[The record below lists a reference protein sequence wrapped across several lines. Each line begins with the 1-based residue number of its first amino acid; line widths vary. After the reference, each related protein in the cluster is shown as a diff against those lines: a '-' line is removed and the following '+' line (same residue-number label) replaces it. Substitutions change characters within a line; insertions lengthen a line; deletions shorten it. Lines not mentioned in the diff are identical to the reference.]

1 MVIKIGITG
10 SIGMGKST
18 VSSIFRNNN
27 IKVWDADFEVHNL
40 YRKGKD
46 GYNSIISIYPELK
59 DKVEINRK
67 KVSNLLR
74 EKKIDLKL
82 IEEIIHPLLIRSR
95 EEFIKKNK
103 KDKLLIF
110 DIPLLYETKAY
121 IWLDYVINVFCSK
134 KNQIERLKKR
144 ENFDIKKINYL
155 ISKQISVNRKN
166 KKADYVINTDQ
177 DLKQVERQVI
187 NFIKTMR
194 KFND

>member
-40 YRKGKD
+40 YKKGKE

-59 DKVEINRK
+59 EEVEINRK

-82 IEEIIHPLLIRSR
+82 IEEIIHPLLIKSR

-134 KNQIERLKKR
+134 KNQIERLKQR

-155 ISKQISVNRKN
+155 ISKQISVNQKN

>member
-18 VSSIFRNNN
+18 VSSIFRNND

-40 YRKGKD
+40 YKKGKE

-134 KNQIERLKKR
+134 KNQIERLKNR

-155 ISKQISVNRKN
+155 ISKQISVNQKN

>member
-1 MVIKIGITG
+1 MVIKVGITG

-40 YRKGKD
+40 YKNGKD

-134 KNQIERLKKR
+134 KSQIERLKKR
-144 ENFDIKKINYL
+144 ENFDVKKINYL
-155 ISKQISVNRKN
+155 ISKQISVNQKN

>member
-40 YRKGKD
+40 YKKGKE

-134 KNQIERLKKR
+134 KNQIERLKQR

-155 ISKQISVNRKN
+155 LSKQISVNQKN

-177 DLKQVERQVI
+177 DLEQVERQVI

>member
-1 MVIKIGITG
+1 MTIKIGITG

-18 VSSIFRNNN
+18 VSSIFKNNN

-40 YRKGKD
+40 YKKGKE

-134 KNQIERLKKR
+134 KNQIERLKQR

-155 ISKQISVNRKN
+155 ISKQISVNQKN

>member
-18 VSSIFRNNN
+18 VSSIFKNNN

-40 YRKGKD
+40 YKKGKE

-82 IEEIIHPLLIRSR
+82 IEEIIHPLLIKSR

-134 KNQIERLKKR
+134 KNQIERLKQR

-155 ISKQISVNRKN
+155 ISKQISVNQKN

>member
-1 MVIKIGITG
+1 MAIKIGITG

-18 VSSIFRNNN
+18 VSSIFKNNN

-40 YRKGKD
+40 YKKGKE

-82 IEEIIHPLLIRSR
+82 IEEIIHPLLIKSR

-134 KNQIERLKKR
+134 KNQIERLKQR

-155 ISKQISVNRKN
+155 ISKQISVNQKN

>member
-27 IKVWDADFEVHNL
+27 IKVWDADFEVHTL
-40 YRKGKD
+40 YKKGKE

-134 KNQIERLKKR
+134 KNQIERLKQR

-155 ISKQISVNRKN
+155 ISKQISVNQKN

>member
-1 MVIKIGITG
+1 MAIKIGITG

-18 VSSIFRNNN
+18 VSSIFRKNNF
-27 IKVWDADFEVHNL
+27 KVWDADSEVHNL
-40 YRKGKD
+40 YKKGKE
-46 GYNSIISIYPELK
+46 GYKSIVSIYPELK
-59 DKVEINRK
+59 DRVEINRK

-134 KNQIERLKKR
+134 KNQIERLKQR

-155 ISKQISVNRKN
+155 ISKQISVNQKN

>member
-59 DKVEINRK
+59 DRVEINRK
-67 KVSNLLR
+67 KVFYLLK

-82 IEEIIHPLLIRSR
+82 IEEIIHPLLIKSR

-134 KNQIERLKKR
+134 KSQIERLKQR

-155 ISKQISVNRKN
+155 ISKQISVNQKN
-166 KKADYVINTDQ
+166 KKANYVINTDQ

>member
-40 YRKGKD
+40 YKKGKE

-82 IEEIIHPLLIRSR
+82 IEEIIHPLLIKSR

-134 KNQIERLKKR
+134 KNQIERLKQR
-144 ENFDIKKINYL
+144 ENFDIKKFNYL
-155 ISKQISVNRKN
+155 ISKQISVNQKN

>member
-1 MVIKIGITG
+1 MAIKIGITG

-27 IKVWDADFEVHNL
+27 IKVWDADFEVHTL
-40 YRKGKD
+40 YKKGKE

-67 KVSNLLR
+67 KVSYLLR

-82 IEEIIHPLLIRSR
+82 IEEIIHPLLIKSR
-95 EEFIKKNK
+95 EKFIKKNEK
-103 KDKLLIF
+103 EKLLIF
-110 DIPLLYETKAY
+110 DIPLLYETKAQ

-144 ENFDIKKINYL
+144 EDFDTKKINYL
-155 ISKQISVNRKN
+155 ISKQISVNQKN
-166 KKADYVINTDQ
+166 KKADFVINTDQ
-177 DLKQVERQVI
+177 DMKQVERQVVNI
-187 NFIKTMR
+187 IKTMR

>member
-40 YRKGKD
+40 YKKGKE

-59 DKVEINRK
+59 DEVEINRK

-134 KNQIERLKKR
+134 KNQIERLKQR

-155 ISKQISVNRKN
+155 ISKQISVNQKN

>member
-1 MVIKIGITG
+1 MAIKIGITG

-18 VSSIFRNNN
+18 VSSIFKNNN

-40 YRKGKD
+40 YKKGKE

-82 IEEIIHPLLIRSR
+82 IEEIIHPLLIKSR

-134 KNQIERLKKR
+134 KSQIERLKQR

-155 ISKQISVNRKN
+155 ISKQISVNQKN

>member
-18 VSSIFRNNN
+18 VSSIFRNND

-40 YRKGKD
+40 YKKGKE

-155 ISKQISVNRKN
+155 ISKQISVNQKN